1 MKISEVIRV
10 TPPSDSPESATE
22 LCLPLTYSDL
32 FWFKLPPVERLFFYQ
47 LNELTPACFNSVV
60 LPKLKRS
67 LSLTLLHYLP
77 VAGNLK
83 WPPDQP
89 KPVVLY
95 TANDGVPLTVA
106 ESSPDFNLLTSNGI
120 HDAVE
125 LHPLKPELIAS
136 DVSTSTVALQITLFP
151 NMGFCIGITAH
162 HAVLDGK
169 TTTMFVKS
177 WAHICNHGNK
187 DNSTL
192 PLELIPFFDRS
203 VLKGPDGLDML
214 YLDQWLALSG
224 SDSNKK
230 SLEITTSGGGAPDL
244 VRATFE
250 ITRDDLNKLRER
262 VLSVVP
268 HSGKDL
274 HLSTFVLSYA
284 YVTTCMVKARG
295 DGERRVLLGFTVDCR
310 SRLNP
315 PVPENYF
322 GNCNRGI
329 FQVSKARDF
338 LGERGFVYAVQKVG
352 EMVKGLT
359 EKGVL
364 DGIEKD
370 LTIVFDVL
378 KQMAES
384 EIQIISVAGSPR
396 FGVYGSDLGWGKP
409 KKVVIVS
416 IDKSEAFS
424 MAESRDG
431 GGGVEIGLALKKNEM
446 DKFSSLFLQHV

>member
-1 MKISEVIRV
+1 MKIFEVTRV
-10 TPPSDSPESATE
+10 TPPSNSPESATE
-22 LCLPLTYSDL
+22 LCLPLTFYDL
-32 FWFKLPPVERLFFYQ
+32 YWFKFPPVERLFFNQ
-47 LNELTPACFNSVV
+47 LNELTPACFNSVI

-77 VAGNLK
+77 VASNLK

-95 TANDGVPLTVA
+95 TPNDGVPLTVA
-106 ESSPDFNLLTSNGI
+106 ESSADFNLLSSNGI

-125 LHPLKPELIAS
+125 LHPFKPELITS
-136 DVSTSTVALQITLFP
+136 DASTSTIALQITLFP
-151 NMGFCIGITAH
+151 NIGFCIGITAH
-162 HAVLDGK
+162 HVVLDGK
-169 TTTMFVKS
+169 TATMFIKS
-177 WAHICNHGNK
+177 WAYICNEGNQ

-192 PLELIPFFDRS
+192 PLELTPFFDRS

-214 YLDQWLALSG
+214 YLDQWLAMSG

-230 SLEITTSGGGAPDL
+230 SLKITTIPD
-244 VRATFE
+244 T
-250 ITRDDLNKLRER
+250 
-262 VLSVVP
+262 
-268 HSGKDL
+268 GKDL
-274 HLSTFVLSYA
+274 HLSTFVLTYA

-295 DGERRVLLGFTVDCR
+295 GDGDGSVLGFVVDCR

-322 GNCNRGI
+322 GNCNRGA
-329 FQVSKARDF
+329 FEVAKARDF
-338 LGERGFVYAVQKVG
+338 LGEQGFVYAVEKVSG
-352 EMVKGLT
+352 MVQALM

-364 DGIEKD
+364 EGIENNLVISLD
-370 LTIVFDVL
+370 IF

-384 EIQIISVAGSPR
+384 EVQVITVAGSPR
-396 FGVYGSDLGWGKP
+396 FGVYGTDFGWGKP
-409 KKVVIVS
+409 LKVVIVS

-431 GGGVEIGLALKKNEM
+431 TGGVEVGVALKKHDME
-446 DKFSSLFLQHV
+446 KFSSLFLKHV